1 MSSSKAARLHRCMP
15 EPDTRAMMAYSDS
28 TPPSILDSSGERYD
42 HVTPTLMPLWW
53 GNSSADPIENLS
65 PVSYLKMSY
74 KIICLVSRRQLARD
88 SSSVD
93 SHVDSGTAPRS
104 SLLRATPRNDSRIS
118 SHHPRIST
126 QCLTRPIPVT
136 PHPTSSS
143 LSRWPSTAVLISAQ
157 SPLST
162 T

>member
-1 MSSSKAARLHRCMP
+1 VRFWFIPTVPHP
-15 EPDTRAMMAYSDS
+15 EFWIHPGRGMTTSHQH
-28 TPPSILDSSGERYD
+28 LCLFSGEIHPR
-42 HVTPTLMPLWW
+42 TPSK
-53 GNSSADPIENLS
+53 GLS
-65 PVSYLKMSY
+65 PVSYFKTSY
-74 KIICLVSRRQLARD
+74 KMICLVSRRQLARD

-93 SHVDSGTAPRS
+93 SHVDSGTASRS
-104 SLLRATPRNDSRIS
+104 CLIRATPRNNSRIS